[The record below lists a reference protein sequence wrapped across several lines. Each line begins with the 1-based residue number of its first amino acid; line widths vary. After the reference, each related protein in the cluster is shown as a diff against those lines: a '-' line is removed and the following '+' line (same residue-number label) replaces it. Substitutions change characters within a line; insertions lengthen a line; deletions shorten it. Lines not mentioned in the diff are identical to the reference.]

1 MNLNVVKNTLI
12 KHGPSI
18 LTGIAMIG
26 VAVTGYLVH
35 RADRKLIGDVAEK
48 ILFEEDTEKPVENT
62 VKEVAKKQWKN
73 YIPAAVSGILT
84 MGCIFGANHWHLSKE
99 GALAAAALM
108 YKANAEDLEK
118 KLREEFGNDKVNEVK
133 QKIRE
138 AREDKERPP
147 WEEKPEKK
155 MKVWDP
161 YTKQYLNISQTDILW
176 AENTVNRWL
185 FNSEAVEYNSLIK
198 LLGGKANKS
207 IGEHFGWFIDDT
219 FCWNSSY
226 IRGGGSIQVC
236 IDMVEDRLTLCYPI
250 EPYDFSESL

>member
-18 LTGIAMIG
+18 LTGVAMIG
-26 VAVTGYLVH
+26 VAITGYLVH
-35 RADRKLIGDVAEK
+35 RAEAKNAVDICVAYMDKTCDEPYHDVC
-48 ILFEEDTEKPVENT
+48 
-62 VKEVAKKQWKN
+62 KEVYKRNWKRF
-73 YIPAAVSGILT
+73 IPSAACGLAT
-84 MGCIFGANHWHLSKE
+84 MGLIFGANHWHLSKE
-99 GALAAAALM
+99 GALAAATLM
-108 YKANAEDLEK
+108 YKANSEDLEK
-118 KLREEFGNDKVNEVK
+118 KLREEFGNDKVDEVK

-138 AREDKERPP
+138 AKEDAERPP

-185 FNSEAVEYNSLIK
+185 FNAEEVEYNSLIK

-207 IGEHFGWFIDDT
+207 IGEHFGWFIDESVFNHINTDL
-219 FCWNSSY
+219 NRSSVTH
-226 IRGGGSIQVC
+226 IA
-236 IDMVEDRLTLCYPI
+236 
-250 EPYDFSESL
+250 